1 MVIHVQSTRSVSWLT
16 TEHHYCDVT
25 SLLIFSLFYSKTI
38 HCISADS
45 QHQQRKPSQTA
56 FNWLESC
63 VRRQEAF
70 SELCKSKKQNKNECN
85 KRFKT
90 QSKSLRYTLVR
101 RRTSAS
107 LRNVSHST
115 FPHLKSAANVTGR
128 LWVSLFLF
136 KTVNTFILLERVGCR
151 FVFPEK
157 ERHLY
162 RNSIQITLIVN
173 VQDNT
178 HYVSTFR
185 NEISGGE
192 RNAKIMNKCFWR
204 INMFTA

>member
-1 MVIHVQSTRSVSWLT
+1 MRAPSGGVQWTVQ
-16 TEHHYCDVT
+16 
-25 SLLIFSLFYSKTI
+25 IQKN
-38 HCISADS
+38 
-45 QHQQRKPSQTA
+45 K
-56 FNWLESC
+56 
-63 VRRQEAF
+63 
-70 SELCKSKKQNKNECN
+70 NKNECN

-90 QSKSLRYTLVR
+90 QSKSLCYTLVR

-115 FPHLKSAANVTGR
+115 FLHLKSAANVTGR

-136 KTVNTFILLERVGCR
+136 KTVNTFILLERVGCC

-204 INMFTA
+204 IYMFTA